1 MHSTL
6 PGLHSTFLIP
16 RAKIS
21 ICATFNIPR
30 SCSWMK
36 HLRPVENHQVF
47 LQRGAEH
54 IIGHCTPYKDHPLR
68 AQHPVGTRWSLLFT
82 SFLCHTHKAKANE
95 RSSKGNSPSVENKSS
110 QVAHG
115 ISHTL
120 LTHTCMLIMR
130 MGLPKAPQENLHLS
144 LSPNSVG
151 TALTGCASRVH
162 NTVFMNTRRSRRTI
176 LNSCNCSSHKNS
188 VGSLGIRKIYWTN
201 AITQHLL
208 T

>member
-16 RAKIS
+16 RAKIG

-95 RSSKGNSPSVENKSS
+95 RSSKGNSPSVENKGSH
-110 QVAHG
+110 VAHG

-130 MGLPKAPQENLHLS
+130 MGLPKAPRHTGKSASQSFSQFCTHSTHRLCLMWTHHSIYEHQEEQTN
-144 LSPNSVG
+144 
-151 TALTGCASRVH
+151 
-162 NTVFMNTRRSRRTI
+162 NT
-176 LNSCNCSSHKNS
+176 K
-188 VGSLGIRKIYWTN
+188 
-201 AITQHLL
+201 
-208 T
+208 